1 MRRTILPLL
10 YVGNFQRL
18 KRSRRDISPII
29 AVHKTASRF
38 GASNPERP
46 VLLGSRMDESSL
58 LRSLAARAPARPRT
72 SWRAMPPGCCEQP
85 RPPGTPGKGW
95 LRAGPH
101 HGRHPEST
109 DVALWTGRLVSTDL
123 GWTLTSE
130 PAHQPR
136 PPGSLGRGLAQGG
149 YRVTPVSAAQ
159 YFSSWSWILRSR
171 AAGCAVRGFR

>member
-85 RPPGTPGKGW
+85 RPPVRPAKDGYVPDRITAGT
-95 LRAGPH
+95 
-101 HGRHPEST
+101 
-109 DVALWTGRLVSTDL
+109 
-123 GWTLTSE
+123 
-130 PAHQPR
+130 
-136 PPGSLGRGLAQGG
+136 
-149 YRVTPVSAAQ
+149 
-159 YFSSWSWILRSR
+159 RSR
-171 AAGCAVRGFR
+171 PTWHCGPAGSSPPTWAGH